1 LIKVEKNV
9 ITVKGLDAIDGTPV
23 LDLKPYFPIFDRVD
37 NARVPQ
43 WVDRLMQGY
52 F

>member
-1 LIKVEKNV
+1 MYSRC
-9 ITVKGLDAIDGTPV
+9 KGWTRVDGTPV
-23 LDLKPYFPIFDRVD
+23 LDLKPYFPAFDRV
-37 NARVPQ
+37 AGAVTPE